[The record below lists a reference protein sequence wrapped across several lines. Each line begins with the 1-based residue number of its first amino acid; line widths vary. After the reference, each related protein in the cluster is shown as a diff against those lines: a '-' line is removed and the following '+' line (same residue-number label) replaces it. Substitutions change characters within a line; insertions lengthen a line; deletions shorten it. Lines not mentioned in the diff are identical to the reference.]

1 MNAPVVEGEV
11 IAGKYRVDRVVG
23 RGGMGMVVAASHLFL
38 PQRVAIKLLL
48 SDDSP
53 ALVQRFLRE
62 ARAAARLK
70 GEHVVRV
77 LDVGELGSGVPYIVM
92 EFLEGEDLSD
102 VIRARGQLDV
112 AEAADYVLQACVAM
126 AEAHAA
132 GIVHRDLKPANLF
145 LTTAPGGAKLIKVLD
160 FGISKEM
167 PSGGEGGGASLTQTR
182 EVLGS
187 PIYMPPEQMRSS
199 RSVDARSD
207 IWALGAM
214 LYRALVGRPPFE
226 APALAE
232 LVLQVA
238 SAEPVPPSALR
249 SDLPLELEGVIL
261 HCLQKDPARRPQTV
275 ADLALALAPFAPAG
289 GQERAERA
297 ARILRAPPAAPS
309 RPSSP
314 SVPPPRPGPDS
325 SPSATSAPTAS
336 LLPTTRVLA
345 RTPAQP
351 TSRRTT
357 LRMAIGAAATAAL
370 ALAIWGAVAL
380 RDSAP
385 EERAALEPAAEVPQG
400 APAARGAEQTAAEGE
415 GDPRRTG
422 QGMAGGEA
430 DPPIAQEPRPVVQV
444 AAPLPSVSPGPA
456 PTGEAARLAPAQQQ
470 RRRAPATPSADPS
483 PARAPSSQAR
493 NPFEIQLK

>member
-77 LDVGELGSGVPYIVM
+77 LDVGELESGVPYIVM

-145 LTTAPGGAKLIKVLD
+145 LTTTPGGAKLIKVLD

-207 IWALGAM
+207 IWALGAI

-297 ARILRAPPAAPS
+297 ARILKAPPAAPS
-309 RPSSP
+309 QPSSA
-314 SVPPPRPGPDS
+314 SVPAPRSGPDS
-325 SPSATSAPTAS
+325 SLSATSAPTAS

-345 RTPAQP
+345 QTPAQP

-357 LRMAIGAAATAAL
+357 LRVAIGAAATASL

-380 RDSAP
+380 RDGAP
-385 EERAALEPAAEVPQG
+385 EERAALEPAAAVPQG
-400 APAARGAEQTAAEGE
+400 APPARRAEQAAA
-415 GDPRRTG
+415 DR
-422 QGMAGGEA
+422 EA
-430 DPPIAQEPRPVVQV
+430 DPLIAPEPPTTAEAPAPPPQASLSPVLAASGLTARP
-444 AAPLPSVSPGPA
+444 APPPRRRSPPSPSAPSVS
-456 PTGEAARLAPAQQQ
+456 APAN
-470 RRRAPATPSADPS
+470 
-483 PARAPSSQAR
+483 ARPPEVP
-493 NPFEIQLK
+493 NPFKVDLK

>member
-48 SDDSP
+48 SDESP

-77 LDVGELGSGVPYIVM
+77 LDVGELESGVPYIVM

-207 IWALGAM
+207 IWALGAI

-297 ARILRAPPAAPS
+297 ARILKAPPATPS
-309 RPSSP
+309 RPSSA
-314 SVPPPRPGPDS
+314 SVPAPRPGPDS

-345 RTPAQP
+345 QTPAPP

-357 LRMAIGAAATAAL
+357 LRVAIGAAATAAL

-380 RDSAP
+380 RDRAP
-385 EERAALEPAAEVPQG
+385 EERAALESATAVPQG
-400 APAARGAEQTAAEGE
+400 APAARRAEQAAAEGE
-415 GDPRRTG
+415 ADPRI
-422 QGMAGGEA
+422 APA
-430 DPPIAQEPRPVVQV
+430 PPPTAQEPAPPPQASLSPVLAASGLEARP
-444 AAPLPSVSPGPA
+444 APAPPPRRRSPPSPSAPSVS
-456 PTGEAARLAPAQQQ
+456 APAN
-470 RRRAPATPSADPS
+470 
-483 PARAPSSQAR
+483 ARPPEVS
-493 NPFEIQLK
+493 NPFKVDLK

>member
-77 LDVGELGSGVPYIVM
+77 LDVGELESGVPYIVM

-102 VIRARGQLDV
+102 VVRARGQLDV

-126 AEAHAA
+126 AEAHVA

-207 IWALGAM
+207 IWALGAI
-214 LYRALVGRPPFE
+214 LYRVLVGRPPFE

-297 ARILRAPPAAPS
+297 ARILNAPPATPS
-309 RPSSP
+309 RPTSA
-314 SVPPPRPGPDS
+314 SVPAPRPGPDS
-325 SPSATSAPTAS
+325 SPSATSAPTVS
-336 LLPTTRVLA
+336 LLPTTRGLA
-345 RTPAQP
+345 RTPAQA

-357 LRMAIGAAATAAL
+357 LRVAIGAAATAAL

-380 RDSAP
+380 RDGAP
-385 EERAALEPAAEVPQG
+385 EERPALHAAAVVPP
-400 APAARGAEQTAAEGE
+400 APAPQDDADARRA
-415 GDPRRTG
+415 G
-422 QGMAGGEA
+422 QGRAGGEA
-430 DPPIAQEPRPVVQV
+430 DPPIAQEPRPVVEV
-444 AAPLPSVSPGPA
+444 AAPLPSVSPDHA
-456 PTGEAARLAPAQQQ
+456 PTGEAARLAPPPQQ
-470 RRRAPATPSADPS
+470 RRRAPAASSAPSADPA
-483 PARAPSSQAR
+483 PARGPSSSEAR